1 MMSKQSWVGAFF
13 FVGLFLLGLLS
24 FMVDDEGHIWGAEG
38 VPYKVLL
45 PNTAQIGVGSLVRQS
60 GLKAGRIDATKIVPV
75 DDDHYEVEVT
85 FSILPPFVVRED
97 SEATLEMAT
106 LLQGMYLSV
115 TPGTPTA
122 DPKKANTYVKRG
134 ESSDLMSTVAKLG
147 DTLEGLKDGGLGR
160 MALGKEGYEKIGK
173 ILDTL
178 AEDGGL
184 GKWILGKD
192 AQENLDPTIAE
203 LRKTVEN
210 VRKGTENES
219 IVARLLN
226 DEKMG
231 ENFEVIVADVRESV
245 KSLRTFAGDIAEGKG
260 VIARL
265 TSDEELGQKLDDIVS
280 DVRGVTN
287 DIRKGESVLARL
299 VSDSG
304 MGDQF
309 SSAISSFSTFADG
322 LATGE
327 GTIARLIN
335 DPELYVEAKRLLS
348 QAREAVEDAREAAP
362 ISAFTSV
369 LFGAVQ

>member
-1 MMSKQSWVGAFF
+1 MTKERWVGGFF
-13 FVGLFLLGLLS
+13 FLGIFLLGLLT
-24 FMVDDEGHIWGAEG
+24 FMVDDEGHIWGADG
-38 VPYKVLL
+38 TQYKVLL

-60 GLKAGRIDATKIVPV
+60 GLKAGRIDATEIVPV
-75 DDDHYEVEVT
+75 GEDHYEVQVT
-85 FSILPPFVVRED
+85 FSILPPFKVRED
-97 SEATLEMAT
+97 SMATLEMAT

-115 TPGTPTA
+115 TPGTPNK
-122 DPKKANTYVKRG
+122 DILKANSLVTRG
-134 ESSDLMSTVAKLG
+134 QSSDLMSTVAKIG
-147 DTLEGLKDGGLGR
+147 ETLEGLKDGGLGR
-160 MALGKEGYEKIGK
+160 MALGKDGYEKIGK

-192 AQENLDPTIAE
+192 AQKNLDPTIAE
-203 LRKTVEN
+203 LRKTVAN
-210 VRKGTENES
+210 VRKGTENEG
-219 IVARLLN
+219 IIARLLN

-231 ENFEVIVADVRESV
+231 KQFEGIVTDVREGV
-245 KSLRTFAGDIAEGKG
+245 GSLRTFAGDIAKGKG

-265 TSDEELGQKLDDIVS
+265 TSDEELGKKVADIVT
-280 DVRGVTN
+280 DVRGVAA
-287 DIRKGESVLARL
+287 DLRKNESVLARL
-299 VSDSG
+299 VSDG
-304 MGDQF
+304 QMGSQF
-309 SSAISSFSTFADG
+309 SSAIGSFSTFADG

-362 ISAFTSV
+362 ISSFTSV